1 MARNV
6 NAFVSHSAGENKLSA
21 RNAAA
26 EQAIR
31 DIVLKKM
38 ERYSEVMALQ
48 AANETEGELPSS

>member
-1 MARNV
+1 M